1 MAMAE
6 HLKIENRTDAELF
19 LARVNGLHDGH
30 IISAE
35 YKNDGIEIV
44 KGGYEFHPEKT
55 ELKLSVLVTSIGDTI
70 VEMIF
75 DEVSEWRIQS
85 GYCDDI
91 LDSHI
96 SFDINGFV
104 IWSDDQSEYSDI
116 RVVAKNMR
124 WRIIEI

>member
-1 MAMAE
+1 MVE
-6 HLKIENRTDAELF
+6 YLKIENSCDAELF
-19 LARVNGLHDGH
+19 LERVNGLHDGH

-44 KGGYEFHPEKT
+44 KDGYEFHPEKT
-55 ELKLSVLVTSIGDTI
+55 ELKISVLVTSIGDTI

-75 DEVSEWRIQS
+75 DGVSEWRIQS

-91 LDSHI
+91 MDSYI

-104 IWSDDQSEYSDI
+104 IWSDDESECGDI

-124 WRIIEI
+124 WRSIDI